1 MGAAVGNSGILI
13 TISAF
18 AYDSRQADRTVGRL
32 LSTPKH
38 TMCSN
43 LSSLL
48 NE

>member
-18 AYDSRQADRTVGRL
+18 AYDSRAVGRL